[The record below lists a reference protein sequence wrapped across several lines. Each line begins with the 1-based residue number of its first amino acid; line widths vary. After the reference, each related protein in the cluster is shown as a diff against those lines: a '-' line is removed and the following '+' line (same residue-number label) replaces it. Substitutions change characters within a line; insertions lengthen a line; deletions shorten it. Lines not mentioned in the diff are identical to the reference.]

1 MAPQHQREIPL
12 IDAVQISVWIRE
24 ALRIARL
31 AVSTNRAIHAKALQ
45 RHLEG
50 VSQEIGGLC
59 Q

>member
-12 IDAVQISVWIRE
+12 IDAVQMSVWIRE

-31 AVSTNRAIHAKALQ
+31 AVSTRRAIHAKALK

-50 VSQEIGGLC
+50 VSQAIGGLC
-59 Q
+59 K